1 MRVWTQVLESGR
13 TVRVVSDVNPAVRA
27 VVVGPP
33 TDVGGL
39 TNLLSGLNGDFEL
52 IGPIWPPTA
61 VFAHVLQHSPEIV
74 LVDYN
79 PAVADTRDLIR
90 NIRARFPAMKV
101 IVV

>member
-1 MRVWTQVLESGR
+1 MRAWTQELESGQ
-13 TVRVVSDVNPAVRA
+13 TMRVVSDVDPSVRA

-39 TNLLSGLNGDFEL
+39 ANLLAGLNSDFEM

-74 LVDYN
+74 LVDYD
-79 PAVADTRDLIR
+79 PGVSDTRDLIR
-90 NIRARFPAMKV
+90 HIRARFLP
-101 IVV
+101 